1 MKSTLL
7 GLVVTAAVSFGIL
20 SIQTQPAAA
29 APIRYEAAYVFGDSL
44 SDPGNLFALTGEP
57 PPPYFEGRVSDGP
70 IWADY
75 LAADF
80 AAAGQR
86 FRNYA
91 FASARI
97 NGPWDEP
104 IHLDAQLL
112 RFAVHAATERVPQR
126 SAALVWIGA
135 NDSFR
140 IVSSAASQILGGTP
154 KNVALAEAELAAQA
168 LANRLL
174 TRLRFLAPAGIRDL
188 VLFNLPDLGRT
199 PNYSG
204 TEAAPLASLVSSAFN
219 ARLAMGTVPGVNVR
233 NFDVAGLF
241 DALID
246 DPEAFGVS
254 SLEPCFVPG
263 VPMLCAD
270 PQERAFFD
278 PIHPSAV
285 IHARLADEVRTVV
298 APIPLPAAA
307 WFLLTAL
314 AGLGMLRLRA
324 KA

>member
-1 MKSTLL
+1 M
-7 GLVVTAAVSFGIL
+7 V
-20 SIQTQPAAA
+20 P
-29 APIRYEAAYVFGDSL
+29 
-44 SDPGNLFALTGEP
+44 
-57 PPPYFEGRVSDGP
+57 
-70 IWADY
+70 
-75 LAADF
+75 
-80 AAAGQR
+80 
-86 FRNYA
+86 
-91 FASARI
+91 
-97 NGPWDEP
+97 P
-104 IHLDAQLL
+104 IHLDAQLDQFVL
-112 RFAVHAATERVPQR
+112 HAATAGVPQR

-140 IVSSAASQILGGTP
+140 IISSAASQILDDT
-154 KNVALAEAELAAQA
+154 EAELAAQA
-168 LANRLL
+168 VADRLL
-174 TRLRFLAPAGIRDL
+174 RSLSVLAPAGIRDL